1 MIMENTYYMVQ
12 VSISIENK
20 LEIIQETLSA
30 VNKPNDSAYTW
41 LILKYFYEKPDNAI
55 IDNMIEELYYHRME
69 EEFLL
74 EENLKTIKSQ
84 NKSLFKDFLRRK
96 KLNILNDRN

>member
-1 MIMENTYYMVQ
+1 MENTYYMVQ
-12 VSISIENK
+12 VSINVENK

-30 VNKPNDSAYTW
+30 VNKPNDSAYAW

-55 IDNMIEELYYHRME
+55 IDNMIGELYYHRME

-74 EENLKTIKSQ
+74 EENLKNIKSQ
-84 NKSLFKDFLRRK
+84 NKSLFKDFLRSK